1 MIMANDSS
9 TAGYL
14 APASEPDYD
23 DDLDDVLQEAVVGIT
38 GLPGPLV
45 RPRWQSNPPQQPEF
59 DVDWCAFGV
68 TRVSGDI
75 FSYQGFD
82 PTANDAQGAVSLEED
97 ELLYC
102 LASFYGPNATKNCK
116 RLRAGLAIGQN
127 RATLASNNV
136 AIVEVGESV
145 NLPALLQEKWVK
157 RVDMAVTF
165 RRRVHRSF
173 PILTIESGDV
183 GLDNE
188 HYVTPLTI
196 SNS

>member
-1 MIMANDSS
+1 MANDSS
-9 TAGYL
+9 SAGYL
-14 APASEPDYD
+14 APGSEPDYD
-23 DDLDDVLQEAVVGIT
+23 DDLDDVLQAAVVGIT
-38 GLPGPLV
+38 GLPGNLV
-45 RPRWQSNPPQQPEF
+45 RPRWQPNPPQQPEF
-59 DVDWCAFGV
+59 DVNWCAFGV
-68 TRVSGDI
+68 TRVSGDT

-82 PTANDAQGAVSLEED
+82 PTANDANGAVSLEED

-102 LASFYGPNATKNCK
+102 LASFYGPNAMRNCK

-127 RATLASNNV
+127 RAMLASNNV
-136 AIVEVGESV
+136 ALVEVGESV

-157 RVDMAVTF
+157 RVDVTVTF
-165 RRRVHRSF
+165 RRRTHRSF
-173 PILTIESGDV
+173 SILSIESGDV